1 MKFKKY
7 NTISKEELKNA
18 SKVIKS
24 TTLSKFL
31 GEYHPDFYGGKNV
44 KNLEKTWAKYFGV
57 KYAVSVNSW
66 TSGLVACVGSLDINP
81 GDEIILPTWT
91 MSACSSSILHWN
103 AVPIFA
109 DIEEDTFN
117 ICPKS
122 ILRNITKRT
131 KAIMTVDI
139 FGQPSKMKEILKI
152 AKNNNL
158 KVITDSAQAIGAT
171 YGKKYAGT
179 LGDVGGYSLN
189 YHKHIQS
196 GEGGVCVTNNK
207 LIYERLMLIRNH
219 GESVIENFKK
229 HKLNNIIGQNFRM
242 GEVEASIAIAQLKKL
257 KKIIFKIRNSAKK
270 LRAGLKNLKGLK
282 LSSEFKDSKHAYYVL
297 SMTIDEKILK
307 KKRSFIAKKLSLL
320 GIPISEGY
328 RNLHMLP
335 MFQKK
340 IAYGNKGFP
349 WKGLKNSR
357 FISYKKGICP
367 VAEELHDK
375 TFIGLPLTV
384 YDFSNK
390 DIDYIVKCFKNIWSN
405 F

>member
-103 AVPIFA
+103 AIPIFA

-122 ILRNITKRT
+122 ILRNITKKT

-152 AKNNNL
+152 AKDNNL

-196 GEGGVCVTNNK
+196 GEGGICVTNNK

-242 GEVEASIAIAQLKKL
+242 GEIEASIAIAQLKKL

>member
-270 LRAGLKNLKGLK
+270 LRSGLQNLKGLK
-282 LSSEFKDSKHAYYVL
+282 LASEFKDSKHAYYVL

-307 KKRSFIAKKLSLL
+307 KKRSFIAKKLGSL
-320 GIPISEGY
+320 GIPISVGY

-390 DIDYIVKCFKNIWSN
+390 DINYIIKCFKKIWSN